1 MILNA
6 LYHIISLWCSRY
18 SSFSITIT
26 LILCFPDWCP
36 PTPAPLQEKLV
47 PLPLHWRLL
56 HVWSL
61 TVLTMSRYKH
71 VPSDSVVLT
80 SKRWYLN
87 FGIIPF
93 MSMQSQSE
101 QWRNVLIWC
110 HFVYIWTENRSN
122 NDPSLY
128 FLHSSYTLKT
138 FELISLLNF
147 PYISRSKL
155 QRQGQSEE
163 QLLACSRSRCST
175 SCLVC
180 ITMWLQIPGVTRRPC
195 WPGCVRSSGRSRRRS
210 SGWSL
215 TCGDLPDR
223 TARNLSHR
231 KNNRKTAGNVILQ
244 SYLLGGRVIWLFQKT
259 IKKLYKKY
267 L

>member
-163 QLLACSRSRCST
+163 QLLACSRSEEPLLDKLP
-175 SCLVC
+175 CLYHNVAPDSWC
-180 ITMWLQIPGVTRRPC
+180 DQASLLTRLRTIIWEEQKKIVWVEP
-195 WPGCVRSSGRSRRRS
+195 
-210 SGWSL
+210 
-215 TCGDLPDR
+215 DLWWF
-223 TARNLSHR
+223 
-231 KNNRKTAGNVILQ
+231 AGQNGEESQ
-244 SYLLGGRVIWLFQKT
+244 SQK
-259 IKKLYKKY
+259 K
-267 L
+267 